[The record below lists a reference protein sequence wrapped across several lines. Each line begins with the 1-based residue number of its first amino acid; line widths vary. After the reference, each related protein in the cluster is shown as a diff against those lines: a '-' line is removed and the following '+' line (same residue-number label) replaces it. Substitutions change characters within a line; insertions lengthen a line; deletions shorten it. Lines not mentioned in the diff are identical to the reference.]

1 MWNVLVRTLAK
12 EFIPIFKPPNLFTNY
27 VWTISQ
33 SSAKTKKLKSY
44 APSWCQKLWKHFCWN
59 TNKIDVTASS
69 IIYTSYISRISWSS
83 SIIEGNWACWH
94 LKLLWFFSFNLPYSQ
109 FFSPHFTQ
117 RVFALLKLQRFLI
130 LYWSDK
136 MCCCHGQFLFDDRN
150 FKIFSS
156 VTTSPNGLHHFV
168 LIQQSIWPPWA
179 FLHLIDWN
187 FKNIL
192 YRSKWC

>member
-1 MWNVLVRTLAK
+1 MWKANGRTL
-12 EFIPIFKPPNLFTNY
+12 TNDK
-27 VWTISQ
+27 
-33 SSAKTKKLKSY
+33 SSHGLW
-44 APSWCQKLWKHFCWN
+44 PSEL
-59 TNKIDVTASS
+59 KIDVMASS
-69 IIYTSYISRISWSS
+69 IIYTSYISRISRSS

-109 FFSPHFTQ
+109 CFSPHFTQ

-156 VTTSPNGLHHFV
+156 ETTSPNGFKIGTNNAYEIFYKSSSFCLDPAKHMATMSNSC
-168 LIQQSIWPPWA
+168 I
-179 FLHLIDWN
+179 WN

-192 YRSKWC
+192 YMSKRC